1 MIKIKVI
8 GVGKIKDNYL
18 NQGISE
24 YLKRLSGYCSVEI
37 IEVKDEK
44 IVSNNSED
52 KIREIE
58 SNKILEKIND
68 KDYVILL
75 DLKGKELTSE
85 QFAYKLDCLINSGV
99 GNYCF
104 VIGGS
109 LGVSEKL
116 RNKADFLISFSK
128 LTFTHQM
135 IRLFL
140 LEQIYRCFKIIN
152 KETYHK

>member
-1 MIKIKVI
+1 MIKIKI
-8 GVGKIKDNYL
+8 LCVGKIKDSYL

-44 IVSNNSED
+44 IVSNNSEE
-52 KIREIE
+52 KIKLIE
-58 SNKILEKIND
+58 SNRLLEKIND
-68 KDYVILL
+68 KDYVVLL
-75 DLKGKELTSE
+75 DVKGKQLSSE
-85 QFAYKLDCLINSGV
+85 EFAVKMDSLINEGV

-109 LGVSEKL
+109 LGVL
-116 RNKADFLISFSK
+116 DMVRNRADFLLSFSK

-135 IRLFL
+135 IRLML
-140 LEQIYRCFKIIN
+140 LEQIYRCFKIN
-152 KETYHK
+152 NNETYHK